1 MMTPSFILTGISQCV
16 HTWSTH
22 CAVGT
27 AQATPQRSG
36 LEVEMHF
43 GAFFYG
49 TVDMP
54 DAGVDGPPAH
64 QRHYGQE
71 DYRRAY
77 ADLIAYAEPAT
88 RSGTTRCGRPS
99 TTSTTTASRS
109 SPTSSS

>member
-1 MMTPSFILTGISQCV
+1 
-16 HTWSTH
+16 
-22 CAVGT
+22 
-27 AQATPQRSG
+27 
-36 LEVEMHF
+36 MHF

-64 QRHYGQE
+64 QRRYGQD

-77 ADLIAYAEPAT
+77 ADLIAYAQHCGHL
-88 RSGTTRCGRPS
+88 GTTRCGRPS

-109 SPTSSS
+109 CRTSCS